1 MVNPLNFPYNPENIN
16 HRTEFDNGTAIGMP
30 PISFSSRKNT
40 PITNVNNSYEYNPSH
55 NSSRRYSKNLAPS
68 GILTEAFFKSRVL
81 LSPVFFHNEAAVKY
95 QNISRIFSSSNDIKI
110 NLLRVA

>member
-1 MVNPLNFPYNPENIN
+1 MVNPLHTPYIPENIN

-30 PISFSSRKNT
+30 PISFSTRKNA
-40 PITNVNNSYEYNPSH
+40 PITNVNNSYEYNPSN

-68 GILTEAFFKSRVL
+68 GILTEAFFKSRDF
-81 LSPVFFHNEAAVKY
+81 LSHVFFHNEAAVKY
-95 QNISRIFSSSNDIKI
+95 QNISRIFSTSNDIKV

>member
-1 MVNPLNFPYNPENIN
+1 MVNPLHSPHNPENIN
-16 HRTEFDNGTAIGMP
+16 QRTEFDNGTAIGMP
-30 PISFSSRKNT
+30 PISFSTRKNA
-40 PITNVNNSYEYNPSH
+40 PITNVNNTYEYNPSH

-95 QNISRIFSSSNDIKI
+95 QNISRIFSTSNDIKI
-110 NLLRVA
+110 NMLRVA

>member
-1 MVNPLNFPYNPENIN
+1 MVNPLHSPYNPEIIN

-30 PISFSSRKNT
+30 PISFSTRKNA

-81 LSPVFFHNEAAVKY
+81 LSPVFFHNEAAIKY
-95 QNISRIFSSSNDIKI
+95 QNISRIFSTSNDIKV

>member
-1 MVNPLNFPYNPENIN
+1 MVNPLNSPYSPENIN

-30 PISFSSRKNT
+30 PINFSTRKNA
-40 PITNVNNSYEYNPSH
+40 PITNVNNSNEYTPSH

-81 LSPVFFHNEAAVKY
+81 FGPVFFHNEAAVKY
-95 QNISRIFSSSNDIKI
+95 QNISKIFYSSNDIKT
-110 NLLRVA
+110 NMMRVA

>member
-1 MVNPLNFPYNPENIN
+1 MVYPVNNIQNPELSNLT
-16 HRTEFDNGTAIGMP
+16 TEFENGTAIGMP
-30 PISFSSRKNT
+30 PISFSSRKNA

-95 QNISRIFSSSNDIKI
+95 QNISRIFSTSNDIKV

>member
-1 MVNPLNFPYNPENIN
+1 MVNPLYSPYNPENIN

-30 PISFSSRKNT
+30 PISFSTRKNV

-55 NSSRRYSKNLAPS
+55 NSSRRYNKNLAPS

-81 LSPVFFHNEAAVKY
+81 LGPVLFHSEAAIKY
-95 QNISRIFSSSNDIKI
+95 QTISRIFSSSNDIKI
-110 NLLRVA
+110 NMLRVA

>member
-1 MVNPLNFPYNPENIN
+1 MVNPLHSPYNPEIIN

-40 PITNVNNSYEYNPSH
+40 HITNVNNSYEYNPSH

>member
-1 MVNPLNFPYNPENIN
+1 MVNPLNLPYNPENIN

-95 QNISRIFSSSNDIKI
+95 QNISRIFSKNRDRGTNFSEP
-110 NLLRVA
+110 

>member
-1 MVNPLNFPYNPENIN
+1 MVNPLYTPYNPEIIN

-30 PISFSSRKNT
+30 PISFSTRKNA

-55 NSSRRYSKNLAPS
+55 NSSRRYNKNLGPS

-81 LSPVFFHNEAAVKY
+81 LSPVFFHNEAAIKY

-110 NLLRVA
+110 NMLRVA

>member
-1 MVNPLNFPYNPENIN
+1 MVNPLHLPHNPENIN

-30 PISFSSRKNT
+30 PINFGIRKNA
-40 PITNVNNSYEYNPSH
+40 PITNVNNTYEYNPSH

-81 LSPVFFHNEAAVKY
+81 FGPVFFHNEAAIKY
-95 QNISRIFSSSNDIKI
+95 QNISKINYSSNDIKI
-110 NLLRVA
+110 NMLRVA

>member
-1 MVNPLNFPYNPENIN
+1 MVNPLYTPYNPEIIN

-30 PISFSSRKNT
+30 PISFSTRKNA

-55 NSSRRYSKNLAPS
+55 NSSRRYNKNLAPS

-81 LSPVFFHNEAAVKY
+81 LSPVFFHNEAAIKY
-95 QNISRIFSSSNDIKI
+95 QNISMIFSSSNYIKI
-110 NLLRVA
+110 NMLRVA

>member
-30 PISFSSRKNT
+30 PINFSTRKNS
-40 PITNVNNSYEYNPSH
+40 PITNVNNTYEYNPSH

-81 LSPVFFHNEAAVKY
+81 LGPVFFQNEAAVKY
-95 QNISRIFSSSNDIKI
+95 ENISRIFSTSNDIKI
-110 NLLRVA
+110 NMLRVA

>member
-1 MVNPLNFPYNPENIN
+1 MVNPLNLPYSPENIN

-30 PISFSSRKNT
+30 PISFSTRKNA

-68 GILTEAFFKSRVL
+68 GILTEAFFKSRLKL
-81 LSPVFFHNEAAVKY
+81 LGSIAVNQILVRSDACTTANEKRLPRNKAIIWV
-95 QNISRIFSSSNDIKI
+95 
-110 NLLRVA
+110 

>member
-1 MVNPLNFPYNPENIN
+1 MVNPLNLPYSPENIN

-30 PISFSSRKNT
+30 PISFSSRKNA

-81 LSPVFFHNEAAVKY
+81 LSPVFFTMRR
-95 QNISRIFSSSNDIKI
+95 QLSIRIFHEFFPPVMILK
-110 NLLRVA
+110 

>member
-1 MVNPLNFPYNPENIN
+1 MVNPLHLPHNPENIN

-30 PISFSSRKNT
+30 PINFGIRKNA
-40 PITNVNNSYEYNPSH
+40 PVTNVNNTYEYSPSH

-68 GILTEAFFKSRVL
+68 GILTEAFFKSRIL
-81 LSPVFFHNEAAVKY
+81 FSPVFFHNEAAIKY

-110 NLLRVA
+110 NMLRVA

>member
-1 MVNPLNFPYNPENIN
+1 MVNPLYSPHNPENIN

-30 PISFSSRKNT
+30 PINFGIRKNA
-40 PITNVNNSYEYNPSH
+40 PITNVNNTYEYNPSH

-68 GILTEAFFKSRVL
+68 GILTEAFFKSRIL
-81 LSPVFFHNEAAVKY
+81 FSPVFFHNEAAIKY

-110 NLLRVA
+110 NMLRVA

>member
-1 MVNPLNFPYNPENIN
+1 MVIPLNTATNFQNENYKA
-16 HRTEFDNGTAIGMP
+16 EFDNGTAIGMP
-30 PISFSSRKNT
+30 PISFSTRKNP

-95 QNISRIFSSSNDIKI
+95 QNISRIFSTSNDIKV